1 MRAPVNVAIVGTAG
15 ASELAQVLADLPHV
29 RLRWFCGH
37 GAGARES
44 LARAAWQSPALMTTT
59 DLGRRCIED
68 EDVDAVAFDTDP
80 FTRGNGPVEALAAD
94 KHVFVRGPLATT
106 VAAAD
111 QLVALAESHDRRLR
125 AFHAAPFSP
134 GARRLRALI
143 DTGSLGDLFYV
154 RAVRAGVAAPGTHV
168 LWHWGAEIVALVLD
182 LLGDQPVE
190 ISARGESHVHADV
203 LETVVADLRFA
214 TGISAQLHLSGV
226 DRATGVAH
234 VAVVGSELTAILDTG
249 ERRELALFGSATPA
263 PADEDGLG
271 ATVTFPPLTAA
282 DPLRTAC
289 EGFVAAVRSRANLG
303 GARESA
309 AVVGVLEAIQ
319 RSCASLS
326 PTEPVRFTP
335 DPEVIQLHA
344 N

>member
-1 MRAPVNVAIVGTAG
+1 VNVAIVGTAG

-59 DLGRRCIED
+59 DLGRVLED

-80 FTRGNGPVEALAAD
+80 FTRGTGPIEALAAD
-94 KHVFVRGPLATT
+94 KHVFVRGPLATSL
-106 VAAAD
+106 AAAD
-111 QLVALAESHDRRLR
+111 QLVALAEAHDRRLR
-125 AFHAAPFSP
+125 AYHAAPFSP
-134 GARRLRALI
+134 GARRLRSLI
-143 DTGSLGDLFYV
+143 DSGSLGDLFYV

-168 LWHWGAEIVALVLD
+168 LWHWGAEVVALVLD

-190 ISARGESHVHADV
+190 ITARGESHVHADV

-226 DRATGVAH
+226 DRATASRTS
-234 VAVVGSELTAILDTG
+234 VVGSDLTAILDTS

-263 PADEDGLG
+263 PADENGLG

-319 RSCASLS
+319 RSCASLT

-335 DPEVIQLHA
+335 DPEVIQLRA